1 MYSDDDYND
10 ISEDIY
16 IGYTDDQ
23 TEDMTTDT
31 SQEISSA
38 YQTDYDTDDQTTIM
52 LNDEHIVINNDMLAF
67 FNKLFNHVDERNN
80 EFSQIFTSDVL
91 EEFNNK
97 KHFTEK
103 HTKYSIDRYGLLI
116 RENKYNNHTD
126 ACGWVFDNNEP
137 TNIHVSSE
145 LKQTKSPDEIFDI
158 VMSELVRRKKLNITS
173 KSIPTQ
179 IFKLI
184 GRNVDKW
191 MTQ

>member
-16 IGYTDDQ
+16 IGYTDSAMMTDDQ
-23 TEDMTTDT
+23 TDT
-31 SQEISSA
+31 QQEISS
-38 YQTDYDTDDQTTIM
+38 DYDDQTVVM
-52 LNDEHIVINNDMLAF
+52 SNDEHIVINNDMLAF

-80 EFSQIFTSDVL
+80 EFSQMFTSDVL

-103 HTKYSIDRYGLLI
+103 HTKYSVDRYGLLI

-158 VMSELVRRKKLNITS
+158 VMSELVRRKKLNITN

-191 MTQ
+191 MT